1 MLETGNFAGYHP
13 KRRILREYPLFFYDG
28 IICLPRTKFLWGLP
42 VRVEVIFVA

>member
-1 MLETGNFAGYHP
+1 MLETVDFAGYHP
-13 KRRILREYPLFFYDG
+13 KRRILCEYPLFYDR